1 MPAPDEAYRAVTRL
15 FSLLILG
22 FGIAILVITLAE
34 GGGVLSTGIVIGLL
48 FSAVG
53 AGRLYLAVRR

>member
-15 FSLLILG
+15 FSLLILA

-34 GGGVLSTGIVIGLL
+34 GGGVLSSGIVIGLL